1 VEVRTRPRRDHRLP
15 LRFRDGGE
23 WKELTGVTGPQRV
36 SGGGWHDTP
45 YAREYF
51 RCVSEAGA
59 ILWLFRDARDGA
71 WYLHGW
77 WD

>member
-1 VEVRTRPRRDHRLP
+1 MA
-15 LRFRDGGE
+15 
-23 WKELTGVTGPQRV
+23 LTGVSGPQRI
-36 SGGGWHDTP
+36 SGGAWHDTP